1 MPAANSLNG
10 PVRSVITPRVM
21 ESAVTPGPPLTPSAP
36 VVPSLPPAGGL
47 VALELLLPP
56 PHAANM
62 RAPDI
67 ARAMSFGD
75 LRIELSFLSEV
86 GDTDGVDS
94 DGARGIPGGP
104 ERQGHRVRTE
114 RPIRLPCRRRRP

>member
-1 MPAANSLNG
+1 MPVANSLNG

-21 ESAVTPGPPLTPSAP
+21 ESAVTPGPVFTPSAP
-36 VVPSLPPAGGL
+36 VVVEPLLPAGGL
-47 VALELLLPP
+47 VALELLPPP

-67 ARAMSFGD
+67 ARAMTFGD

-86 GDTDGVDS
+86 GKTDRADS
-94 DGARGIPGGP
+94 DEARGILGGP
-104 ERQGHRVRTE
+104 E
-114 RPIRLPCRRRRP
+114 